1 MSPTEP
7 LTALR
12 DHYTVLGVDA
22 DAGDAEIRAAFRELA
37 KRHHPDVN
45 PGSPRAERRFAE
57 ISEARTVL
65 LSPARRAAFDRA
77 RDTFLRTGVATDPDE
92 RIPEPLRPPRHAG
105 PARALLLGGA
115 LVVVLATLVLP
126 LATVQDRIEPT
137 PVYGFGSG
145 VAGGFAWCAACV
157 LVAVLCWPAMLGV
170 LSPARWEALLGVLVL
185 WFVALVAGQVDPHV
199 LVGGLF
205 SSDLAGATGG
215 EVVLGGVGLMLGG
228 AILLR
233 PEGAR

>member
-1 MSPTEP
+1 M
-7 LTALR
+7 TALR
-12 DHYTVLGVDA
+12 DHYAVLGVDA
-22 DAGDAEIRAAFRELA
+22 DAGESEIRAAFRELA

-77 RDTFLRTGVATDPDE
+77 RDVFLRTGITVEAHE
-92 RIPEPLRPPRHAG
+92 HVSEPVRPPRHALQ
-105 PARALLLGGA
+105 ARALLAGGA
-115 LVVVLATLVLP
+115 LVVLLATLVLP
-126 LATVQDRIEPT
+126 LATIQDRIEPA

-145 VAGGFAWCAACV
+145 AAGGVAWCAACL
-157 LVAVLCWPAMLGV
+157 LVAVICWPGVRGV
-170 LSPARWEALLGVLVL
+170 LSPARWEVLVGVLAV
-185 WFVALVAGQVDPHV
+185 WFAAIAAGQVDPHV

-205 SSDLAGATGG
+205 SSDLGGATGG

-233 PEGAR
+233 PERAR